1 MELVRWM
8 ELYRL
13 ATELGKKFQG
23 GVRYSAAV
31 IVAVFLWAAIHDR
44 PVSWACEQEHWPEDF
59 DFARK
64 LPSQSAMSRRLR
76 SKAVKELLNA
86 MEQAL
91 RERGEP
97 HWVKTID
104 SKPLVVGSYSK
115 DRDAKWGK
123 ATKHSYAKGYKL
135 HAIWGGRPMPEAW
148 RLEAMNVHDS
158 TAATELIPLLSGS
171 GYLLGDGQYES
182 NRLYDLA
189 GEHDHQLLAPRRQ
202 TAKGLG
208 HQRHSPYRLRSIE
221 LQQKPFGKQLSRQRS
236 DIERTFGGLTC
247 FGGGLAPLPSWVRRK
262 HRVQLWVHAKLLI
275 NAIRIIRGCRLA
287 AA

>member
-13 ATELGKKFQG
+13 ARELGKAFPG
-23 GVRYSAAV
+23 GVRYSSAV
-31 IVAVFLWAAIHDR
+31 IVCVFLWAAVHDR
-44 PVSWACEQEHWPEDF
+44 PVSWACEKQHWPKGFE
-59 DFARK
+59 FARK

-76 SKAVKELLNA
+76 SQAVKGLLDA

-91 RERGEP
+91 RERGQE
-97 HWVKTID
+97 HWVKSID

-115 DRDAKWGK
+115 DSDAKWGK

-135 HAIWGGRPMPEAW
+135 HAIWGGRPVPEAW

-158 TAATELIPLLSGS
+158 TAATELLPLLSGS

-189 GEHDHQLLAPRRQ
+189 GANGHQLIAPRRQ

-208 HQRHSPYRLRSIE
+208 HHRHSPYRLRSIE
-221 LQQKPFGKQLSRQRS
+221 IQRKPFGKQLSRQRS

-247 FGGGLAPLPSWVRRK
+247 FGGGLSPLPSWVRTK
-262 HRVQLWVHAKLLI
+262 HRVQLWIHAKLLI
-275 NAIRIIRGCRLA
+275 NGIRVLHGRWLA